1 MKLPDGTIIPTALRA
16 SKIDASHGNSKIL
29 KFSYLKIATI
39 ISVRYIDSSDKSG
52 IQSSQSVDKKGSLQ
66 DAYETVYDVRVD
78 ESSARPVIIN
88 GCRALK
94 PFYGVNNYFEVIH
107 ESSKTSS
114 TFTQESPVPGIG
126 MFSQSAD
133 TLVGSR
139 CVVLFIEGQPTAPV
153 IVGFLTHPA
162 RKSKITKDKEQ
173 HLEFEFQGLKV
184 SVDKDGAFTMLAQG
198 PLAPIPAVPP
208 APVPETDL
216 RLDPVNG
223 PFSIEIDKKF
233 NFNMY
238 DVIGQTISITHDSP
252 AAGIIKIGNGD
263 DFISF
268 EKASMGGTVSLT
280 SSKALNIVAQE
291 STFESSKSLDITSPA
306 FTLTA
311 ETSAELTVGDLKIDA
326 SKNTELTCPKIKVEA
341 STSAEF
347 TIGDLKIEASTGAA
361 LKAKQLKV
369 ESDTTFELKCKTMK
383 LTGGSGELLDLLT
396 KIVEGIGKATVA
408 SPLGPCAA
416 ISASPQWAT
425 DVLQSLTKLKSLMG

>member
-1 MKLPDGTIIPTALRA
+1 MKLSDGTVIPSAARLKDTNTSHGHDRVYKDSNLKLGTIIA
-16 SKIDASHGNSKIL
+16 
-29 KFSYLKIATI
+29 
-39 ISVRYIDSSDKSG
+39 VRYVDSDDG
-52 IQSSQSVDKKGSLQ
+52 IQGSKQYSSKGAEGT
-66 DAYETVYDVRVD
+66 AYDTVYDVRID
-78 ESSARPVIIN
+78 NN
-88 GCRALK
+88 GYTPSIVPSCRVLK
-94 PFYGVNNYFEVIH
+94 PFFGVNNYFEIVH
-107 ESSKTSS
+107 ESADLAA
-114 TFTQESPVPGIG
+114 TFAEKSPVPG
-126 MFSQSAD
+126 MSALSQTAN
-133 TLVGSR
+133 TMVGSR
-139 CVVLFIEGQPTAPV
+139 CVVLFLEGQPTAPV

-162 RKSKITKDKEQ
+162 MTSKLTKEKEL
-173 HLEFEFQGLKV
+173 HLDFEFQGLNV
-184 SVDKDGAFTMLAQG
+184 TVDKDGAFILKAQG
-198 PLAPIPAVPP
+198 PWIAIPPVPP
-208 APVPETDL
+208 ASVIAPSV
-216 RLDPVNG
+216 RMDPVNG
-223 PFSIEIDKKF
+223 PFSIEIDKQF
-233 NFNMY
+233 NFTMY

-252 AAGIIKIGNGD
+252 VAGIIEIGNGD

-268 EKASMGGTVSLT
+268 EKAAMGGTVSLT
-280 SSKALNIVAQE
+280 SSKALDIVAQE

-311 ETSAELTVGDLKIDA
+311 DTSAELTVGDLKIDA
-326 SKNTELTCPKIKVEA
+326 SKSTELTCPKIKVEA